1 MAWVMCT
8 MLRGEKDETRQGTNR
23 QSADD
28 IRHRHAPKTMKKVNN
43 RQRQRQRREIKD
55 KRPQAHTG
63 EKDKKANTMLVGTL
77 LFVFVGRC
85 VYSSIAVAGMAGR
98 SSP

>member
-1 MAWVMCT
+1 
-8 MLRGEKDETRQGTNR
+8 
-23 QSADD
+23 
-28 IRHRHAPKTMKKVNN
+28 MKKVNN
-43 RQRQRQRREIKD
+43 GQRQRQRREIKD

-63 EKDKKANTMLVGTL
+63 EKDKKANTIMLVGTL